1 MVWRQMPLLHSNAE
15 GGSDMKNKN
24 FYERATL
31 LVVTLQ
37 AKDVITTSGQIADG
51 NTSIVLPEDIF

>member
-1 MVWRQMPLLHSNAE
+1 
-15 GGSDMKNKN
+15 MKNKN
-24 FYERATL
+24 FYERATI

-37 AKDVITTSGQIADG
+37 AKDVITTSGQITDG

>member
-1 MVWRQMPLLHSNAE
+1 MWR
-15 GGSDMKNKN
+15 GSDMKNKN

-37 AKDVITTSGQIADG
+37 AKDVITTSGQITDG